1 MTKKNM
7 TYSITVLA
15 TILAILIMAI
25 FAIFFKYWGNVTAI
39 KDSLTILSSFFGGFA
54 TLGAALI
61 AAYLFNDWKE
71 QHNKQVT
78 NILALQ
84 AYDEFSNFEKNT
96 LEFATYI
103 SDLEILIG
111 SYESEL
117 DYEVLRKDGSLI
129 YTQNIVNK
137 KAALNINFLSLLS
150 KIRTYLHVKDQ
161 YINFDEKYS
170 FYHSKF
176 VSINNYEL
184 DSTNLRDDLNEW
196 ESNLIGY
203 RDLIQILKKNEIN
216 QLLNDLRV

>member
-1 MTKKNM
+1 MKSKKVILFSVLLWGM
-7 TYSITVLA
+7 VAYAVALLTYYSLK
-15 TILAILIMAI
+15 
-25 FAIFFKYWGNVTAI
+25 IFFSTSADFI
-39 KDSLTILSSFFGGFA
+39 SAFGSI
-54 TLGAALI
+54 LGACAAFFAAFV

-78 NILALQ
+78 NTLALQ
-84 AYDEFSNFEKNT
+84 AYDEFSKFEKNT
-96 LEFATYI
+96 LELATYI

-111 SYESEL
+111 SYECEL
-117 DYEVLRKDGSLI
+117 DYEALRKDDGLI
-129 YTQNIVNK
+129 YIQNVVNK
-137 KAALNINFLSLLS
+137 KAELNINFLSLIS
-150 KIRTYLHVKDQ
+150 KLRTYLHVKDQ
-161 YINFDEKYS
+161 YINFDERQS

-184 DSTNLRDDLNEW
+184 DSTTLRHDLNEW